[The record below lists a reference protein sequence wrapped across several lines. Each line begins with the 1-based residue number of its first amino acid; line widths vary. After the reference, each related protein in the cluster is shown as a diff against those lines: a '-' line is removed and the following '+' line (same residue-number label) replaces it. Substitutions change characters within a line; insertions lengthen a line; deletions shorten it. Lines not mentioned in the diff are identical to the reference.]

1 VCLPIGPEPPT
12 CWRSSLPDYGHRHG
26 GKVPAISRYN
36 PYERVEGPLLPHLFQ
51 SFSSRA
57 DDVGFD
63 GWRQR

>member
-1 VCLPIGPEPPT
+1 
-12 CWRSSLPDYGHRHG
+12 LPDYGHRHG